1 MSTYVFNHTKK
12 GDGSKRVFAD
22 GKQDYKYEDYE
33 DLDLFQVDLLRYIDE
48 QDYKDLK
55 EFDNNSP
62 FKHRKNVQ
70 KI

>member
-1 MSTYVFNHTKK
+1 MPTYIFNHTKK
-12 GDGSKRVFAD
+12 VDGSKRVFAD

-33 DLDLFQVDLLRYIDE
+33 DLDLFPVDFLIYIDE

-55 EFDNNSP
+55 ELDDNSP